1 MNASL
6 YEALKIREAQFAGK
20 SVQLIPLQIDHVDE
34 LWRVGNHTKI
44 WQWMPHRMQSR
55 DDMQHF
61 VHDAL
66 AHREQGTEFPFVV
79 MDCATGDLIGST
91 RYMSL
96 ELHYRN
102 GEIGWTWY
110 TPAFWRT
117 RANTECKYMLL
128 RHAFEKLNFVR
139 VQLKTD
145 VRNVRSQEAI
155 ERLGAVKE
163 GVMRHHRIQ
172 WDGHLRTSVFYSIL
186 LEEWPAVKAKLEA
199 WLSISK
205 AAKRQRNT

>member
-20 SVQLIPLQIDHVDE
+20 AVQLIPLQVDHVDE
-34 LWRVGNHTKI
+34 LWRVGNDPQI
-44 WQWMPHRMQSR
+44 WQWLGHRMQSR
-55 DDMQHF
+55 EDMQHF
-61 VHDAL
+61 VKDAL

-91 RYMSL
+91 RYMDIQL
-96 ELHYRN
+96 QYRN

-110 TPAFWRT
+110 NPRFWRT
-117 RANTECKYMLL
+117 RVNTECKYMLL

-145 VRNVRSQEAI
+145 VRNIQSQEAI
-155 ERLGAVKE
+155 ERLGAAKE
-163 GVMRHHRIQ
+163 GVLRHHRIQ
-172 WDGHLRTSVFYSIL
+172 WDGHLRTSVYYSIL
-186 LEEWPAVKAKLEA
+186 AGEWPAVKTKLEG
-199 WLSISK
+199 WLNSSK
-205 AAKRQRNT
+205 SAKR